1 MGFGPFAGL
10 IRLPRVRSCFHARA
24 PTCRFHRGLVTG
36 SGVRFFCPVIT
47 CLPQEELLSLAM
59 CGFWGLAPSTS
70 RAITVAGP
78 AIALKRAARPCRP
91 ILPWVLFPLA
101 GHQARFPQSLGAAG
115 FVPRVRGNRSD
126 TSVSLAPTAP
136 GQWFPGRHF
145 WRPSA
150 LALFVPATA
159 TSNAE
164 RCVAQVVRFSVL
176 ESHHA
181 WPTAS
186 MLFSPRPTCLRFRR
200 LLGKPADRPAPCG
213 PFFFGCA
220 SFSVRCHRKK

>member
-1 MGFGPFAGL
+1 MISSLRCAGP
-10 IRLPRVRSCFHARA
+10 I
-24 PTCRFHRGLVTG
+24 GLVAALPDELAF
-36 SGVRFFCPVIT
+36 SPGVAHGIWSLRRFDPVAPGAIVFPRSRAHMPFSSRTSHGLWRSVFCPVIT

-115 FVPRVRGNRSD
+115 FVPRARGNRSD

-136 GQWFPGRHF
+136 GQ
-145 WRPSA
+145 
-150 LALFVPATA
+150 
-159 TSNAE
+159 
-164 RCVAQVVRFSVL
+164 
-176 ESHHA
+176 
-181 WPTAS
+181 
-186 MLFSPRPTCLRFRR
+186 
-200 LLGKPADRPAPCG
+200 
-213 PFFFGCA
+213 
-220 SFSVRCHRKK
+220 